1 MVGNAY
7 YTLFIFNPCRQIN
20 NNKIK
25 TPLLRCFGAP
35 SGIRRKRPAAS
46 VIAYLQSSVG
56 AARFAP
62 NLYIIGVSEKDRQ
75 EYMGHV
81 SGSPMTND
89 VYTTFTPDVK
99 AKNIYDIY
107 GDFLP
112 KF

>member
-1 MVGNAY
+1 MPYKHKA
-7 YTLFIFNPCRQIN
+7 
-20 NNKIK
+20 K
-25 TPLLRCFGAP
+25 
-35 SGIRRKRPAAS
+35 GIREK
-46 VIAYLQSSVG
+46 SSRR
-56 AARFAP
+56 AFRQKHTFAT
-62 NLYIIGVSEKDRQ
+62 NLYIIGVPEKDRQ

-99 AKNIYDIY
+99 AENIYNIY

>member
-1 MVGNAY
+1 MLLNAPDEFFRFDSKKFRIRLQKACAAAGIDY
-7 YTLFIFNPCRQIN
+7 DVDIYTLRH
-20 NNKIK
+20 
-25 TPLLRCFGAP
+25 T
-35 SGIRRKRPAAS
+35 
-46 VIAYLQSSVG
+46 
-56 AARFAP
+56 FAT
-62 NLYIIGVSEKDRQ
+62 NLYIIGVPEKDRQ

-99 AKNIYDIY
+99 AENIYDIY